1 MNTTLIYA
9 VKRLNTLIVHP
20 NNVRKKYYM
29 RQYYTPKQYSN
40 NCRYKNVRRL
50 KDDKTGKVF
59 HETVPQMFIP
69 ENDEDQYIVVTNITK
84 NRLDIIANEYYG
96 TPNYWWVIAQA
107 NYLIDPFDVPVGT
120 KLRIPPTISLYISG
134 GILSG
139 N

>member
-9 VKRLNTLIVHP
+9 VKRLNILINHP
-20 NNVRKKYYM
+20 SDVRKKYYPIT
-29 RQYYTPKQYSN
+29 YYTPKQYTN

-50 KDDKTGKVF
+50 KDNVTGKF
-59 HETVPQMFIP
+59 YHETVPQTFITRS
-69 ENDEDQYIVVTNITK
+69 EEDQYIVVTDINE

-107 NYLIDPFDVPVGT
+107 NYIIDPFDVPVGT
-120 KLRIPPTISLYISG
+120 QLRIPPTISLYING
-134 GILSG
+134 CVLSG